1 MKNLQ
6 GKTALVTGASSGI
19 GEDMARVLAANGTH
33 LILVARRAERL
44 QALAQELAAAHG
56 VRTDVIAM
64 DLGAPGAAE
73 VLHARTEGAGVA
85 VDILI
90 NNAGF
95 GIKGPFLDTP
105 VEAHRDM
112 NRLNMETLTELCWH
126 FGRDMRA
133 RRSGWIL
140 NTASVGGYIPVPEFS
155 TYTAGKAYVLSFGE
169 ALSNEL
175 APDGITV
182 TTLCPGGTWTEFMSV
197 TGQQVSGIQKLG
209 MMPARKVAEAG
220 LRGLSAGSRV
230 VVPGWLN
237 RIYAPTLRALPSTL
251 KTGIARLAMQ

>member
-1 MKNLQ
+1 MAC
-6 GKTALVTGASSGI
+6 ALMSS
-19 GEDMARVLAANGTH
+19 H
-33 LILVARRAERL
+33 
-44 QALAQELAAAHG
+44 
-56 VRTDVIAM
+56 
-64 DLGAPGAAE
+64 LGAPDAAE
-73 VLHARTEGAGVA
+73 ALLARTEGAGIA

-105 VEAHRDM
+105 LEAHRDM

-126 FGRDMRA
+126 FGRAMRA

-140 NTASVGGYIPVPEFS
+140 NTASVGGYIPVPDFA
-155 TYTAGKAYVLSFGE
+155 TYTAGKSYVLSFGE
-169 ALSNEL
+169 ALL
-175 APDGITV
+175 APEGITV

-197 TGQQVSGIQKLG
+197 SGQEVSGIQKLG

-220 LRGLSAGSRV
+220 LRGLSAGTRV

-237 RIYAPTLRALPSTL
+237 RVYAPTLRTLPSSL